1 MLNIH
6 NLNVEETF
14 LTEFVIRELSIE
26 NVPFLKNEI
35 YYNQKNYI
43 RKIFIYMIANRKEQK
58 IKKGR
63 TNGWTEGGRKEGR
76 KNEGRKK
83 GRKEIH
89 NSNS

>member
-1 MLNIH
+1 M
-6 NLNVEETF
+6 NVEETF
-14 LTEFVIRELSIE
+14 LTEFVIRQLSME

-43 RKIFIYMIANRKEQK
+43 RKIFIYVVTNRKEEK

-63 TNGWTEGGRKEGR
+63 KDEWIEGGRKEGR
-76 KNEGRKK
+76 KDEGRKK